1 MEKIADEVA
10 VGMNMDAGG
19 DPVQAADL
27 LKTELQDNAGNLRH
41 LRHFPQDTAGYCPD
55 DSNSV
60 VAGSSAAAAV
70 VAVAVVAAAAVA
82 VVAVVAVDE
91 VVAVANNI

>member
-60 VAGSSAAAAV
+60 VAGSSAAAA
-70 VAVAVVAAAAVA
+70 AVAVVAAAAVA